1 MRRILG
7 VLVVTLVCASP
18 AMAVDFKIFGSY
30 WNTNDLSNT
39 AGGGIGLG
47 FPLGASPLS
56 IAVSGTYYRQLSDR
70 PLHNLFDDNTNQT
83 FFSRNSIRVTP
94 IDAQVQ
100 WHFPTGGTVE
110 PWIGAGATYFLLSS
124 SRSGLDFNDETGW
137 NAGAGL
143 RIGQRQGANF
153 FADAIYR
160 NTKATVRRHDES
172 VSLVDRESLSLDGF
186 GVNAGFLWHW

>member
-1 MRRILG
+1 MRRILSS
-7 VLVVTLVCASP
+7 LVVALVCASP

-30 WNTNDLSNT
+30 WNTNDLSDT
-39 AGGGIGLG
+39 AGGGVGLG
-47 FPLGASPLS
+47 FPLGESPFS
-56 IAVSGTYYRQLSDR
+56 IGVSGTYYRQLSDR
-70 PLHNLFDDNTNQT
+70 PLHNLVSDNTNQN

-94 IDAQVQ
+94 VDAQLQ
-100 WHFPTGGTVE
+100 FRFPGNGYVE
-110 PWIGAGATYFLLSS
+110 PWIGAGATYFVLNS
-124 SRSGLDFNDETGW
+124 SRSGLDFSNETGW

-160 NTKATVRRHDES
+160 NTKATVRHSGDS

>member
-7 VLVVTLVCASP
+7 TLVVVLVCASP
-18 AMAVDFKIFGSY
+18 AMAGDFKLYGSY
-30 WNTNDLSNT
+30 WNTSDLSNT
-39 AGGGIGLG
+39 FGGGLGFG
-47 FPLGASPLS
+47 FPLGSSPLS

-70 PLHNLFDDNTNQT
+70 PLHNLFDNETSQS

-94 IDAQVQ
+94 IDATLQ
-100 WHFPTGGTVE
+100 WRFPTNGTVE

-137 NAGAGL
+137 NAGAGV

-160 NTKATVRRHDES
+160 NTKATVRRNRSS
-172 VSLVDRESLSLDGF
+172 VSLTDRESISLDGF
-186 GVNAGFLWHW
+186 GVNAGLLWRW

>member
-7 VLVVTLVCASP
+7 VIVVVLVCASP
-18 AMAVDFKIFGSY
+18 AMATDFKIFGSY
-30 WNTNDLSNT
+30 WNTNDLSDT

-70 PLHNLFDDNTNQT
+70 PLHN
-83 FFSRNSIRVTP
+83 FFSDETSQGFFSKNSIRVTP
-94 IDAQVQ
+94 LDAQLQ
-100 WHFPTGGTVE
+100 WRFPNDSMVE
-110 PWIGAGATYFLLSS
+110 PWIGAGATYFVI
-124 SRSGLDFNDETGW
+124 RSTRTGFDFNNETGW

-160 NTKATVRRHDES
+160 NTKATVRSTNSS
-172 VSLVDRESLSLDGF
+172 VTVVDRESISLDGF